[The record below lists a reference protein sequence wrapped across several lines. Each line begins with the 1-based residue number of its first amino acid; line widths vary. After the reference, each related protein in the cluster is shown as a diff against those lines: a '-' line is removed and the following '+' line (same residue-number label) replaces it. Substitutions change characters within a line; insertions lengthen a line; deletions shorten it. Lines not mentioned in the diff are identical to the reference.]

1 MYDTIYTYKVTAGV
15 GPFNGSLVQ
24 PFINYLQGLSPTYPY
39 TVLPYGQY
47 AAAYTLVLNPLIA
60 TISEPVACVSNTS
73 ADCMSYLFTGGLEM
87 VAPWVPER
95 DPDFPMIKVHNA
107 PAIQMD
113 FSGSTKVNT
122 HSFDDTDCDV
132 YGDDQSII
140 GIKLCIQQ
148 QQESL
153 RTGEQTLTTE
163 ERTLTIFE
171 YGLILP

>member
-1 MYDTIYTYKVTAGV
+1 
-15 GPFNGSLVQ
+15 
-24 PFINYLQGLSPTYPY
+24 
-39 TVLPYGQY
+39 
-47 AAAYTLVLNPLIA
+47 
-60 TISEPVACVSNTS
+60 
-73 ADCMSYLFTGGLEM
+73 M
-87 VAPWVPER
+87 VAPWVPGR

-122 HSFDDTDCDV
+122 QSFDDIDCDV
-132 YGDDQSII
+132 YGDNQTII

-163 ERTLTIFE
+163 ERTLPIFE
-171 YGLILP
+171 HVLILP